1 MTHDL
6 KEIKEKIKE
15 LILTTPNITS
25 ISYGHKISNGQ
36 QTGELS
42 IIYTVKEKKSL
53 SELQPT
59 EVLPSEIKLSSG
71 TIKTDVNVMSEIS
84 AVACNAYCGQNAGAN
99 SAVNRSVVRPLKG
112 GASITCKNLINQVGT
127 MGFIAVDVNTQALV
141 GVTNNHV
148 VIQDAFYTSYRNLS
162 GILKNEYTPIDY
174 VYQNGE
180 NAVIPPLSYQIG
192 QTLRYVPIHT
202 YTSGQSNLVDGAI
215 FSLESEDV
223 SDSISFQ
230 QIGEEAYTLPYPF
243 ATTAEIDN
251 LLISNPMLYSS
262 GRTTGP
268 KGGASC
274 PLRVFSLS
282 GGLFVGY
289 TLQGVVTNTLFL
301 DCITF
306 VKPETDPSV
315 AVFCSNPI
323 IPGDSGSAL
332 IADID
337 GVRKIIGLVFAR
349 SNDGFYAVAC
359 RIDNVANELGIEA
372 WDGTSKNYVNPSTI
386 QYITTPGGS
395 LTKIISCDDKDYWQV
410 GLTNLNNTC
419 LNPTP

>member
-1 MTHDL
+1 MTHDFN
-6 KEIKEKIKE
+6 EIKEKIKE

-25 ISYGHKISNGQ
+25 VSYGHKISNGQ

-53 SELQPT
+53 SELQPN

-71 TIKTDVNVMSEIS
+71 VIKTDVSVMSEVS
-84 AVACNAYCGQNAGAN
+84 VVACNAYCGQTAGAN
-99 SAVNRSVVRPLKG
+99 STVNRSVVRPLKG
-112 GASITCKNLINQVGT
+112 GASITCKNLINYVGT
-127 MGFIAVDVNTQALV
+127 MGFVAVDIKTQALV

-162 GILKNEYTPIDY
+162 TLIKNEYTPIDY

-180 NAVIPPLSYQIG
+180 SAIIPPLSYQIG

-202 YTSGQSNLVDGAI
+202 YVSGESNLVDCAM

-230 QIGEEAYTLPYPF
+230 QIGEEAYASPYPF

-268 KGGASC
+268 KGGSGC

-282 GGLFVGY
+282 GGLFVSY
-289 TLQGVVTNTLFL
+289 TLQNVLVNTLFL

-315 AVFCSNPI
+315 STICSNPI
-323 IPGDSGSAL
+323 IAGDSGSAL
-332 IADID
+332 IADFS

-349 SNDGFYAVAC
+349 ADDGFYAVAC

-372 WDGTSKNYVNPSTI
+372 WDGTTKNYVNPNTI
-386 QYITTPGGS
+386 QYITTSGGS
-395 LTKIISCDDKDYWQV
+395 LTKTISCDDDDYWQV
-410 GLTNLNNTC
+410 GLTNLNNVC